1 MRSKGGGLSATA
13 ELLFLCCAF
22 GHSPLEQRPLVVTVL
37 PRGGEQANQHPE
49 RCPAR
54 NDGEFIDGESATFCR
69 DTADDNRKRRT
80 DHHRVDR
87 RSMCVTSLRQRP
99 ARQPNQTACRP
110 MKYFVIGRQRW
121 RRQRRV
127 GSLWRPRLSVGLQ
140 PARTGRA
147 AVKSLSR
154 LRLVQRPAKFTLCRR
169 AELSTVTVLRD
180 VLGGDKRC
188 RKKNCR
194 PIDYNKQ
201 FCRYRR
207 DFETSGAMA

>member
-127 GSLWRPRLSVGLQ
+127 GSLWRPRYRSAYSRHGPVAL
-140 PARTGRA
+140 R
-147 AVKSLSR
+147 LSR
-154 LRLVQRPAKFTLCRR
+154 LADSDSSSDRRNSLC
-169 AELSTVTVLRD
+169 V
-180 VLGGDKRC
+180 
-188 RKKNCR
+188 
-194 PIDYNKQ
+194 
-201 FCRYRR
+201 
-207 DFETSGAMA
+207 GAPSCPP

>member
-1 MRSKGGGLSATA
+1 MVYLQQRSFFSSAALSDTHRWNSDRSWSQ
-13 ELLFLCCAF
+13 CC
-22 GHSPLEQRPLVVTVL
+22 RVVANKRT
-37 PRGGEQANQHPE
+37 NQHPE

-188 RKKNCR
+188 RKK
-194 PIDYNKQ
+194 
-201 FCRYRR
+201 
-207 DFETSGAMA
+207 TVGL